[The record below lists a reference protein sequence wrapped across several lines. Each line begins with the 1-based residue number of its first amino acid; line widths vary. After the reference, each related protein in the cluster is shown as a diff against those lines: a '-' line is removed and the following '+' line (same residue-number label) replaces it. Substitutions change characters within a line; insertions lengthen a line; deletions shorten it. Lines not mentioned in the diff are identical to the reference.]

1 MHAYSIAKVIF
12 ICRLFVTLINCMS
25 NPGDRRSTTN
35 YGIFLGL
42 CLISEIAKKK
52 CIVARS
58 SFETEYQ
65 AMTLTIA

>member
-1 MHAYSIAKVIF
+1 
-12 ICRLFVTLINCMS
+12 VTLINCMS